1 MEGVIG
7 SGFRGDIAID
17 DIAMTKG
24 TCPLPGNC
32 DFEKGMCT
40 WMNIGGDTFD
50 WRLGKG
56 ATPSGNTGPNSD
68 HTLGTP
74 KGNLVLYLFNED
86 SLSLKATSRFP
97 HKYQN
102 VNYEFI

>member
-1 MEGVIG
+1 MKDVIERLRCNKKRLHFSQVVMEGVIG

-17 DIAMTKG
+17 DIAMTMG
-24 TCPLPGNC
+24 NCPLPGNC
-32 DFEKGMCT
+32 DFENGMCT

-56 ATPSGNTGPNSD
+56 ATPSQNTGPNSD

-74 KGNLVLYLFNED
+74 KG
-86 SLSLKATSRFP
+86 K
-97 HKYQN
+97 K
-102 VNYEFI
+102 FIQS